1 MKNTRTITGL
11 AILTAIVIVLQ
22 LLGSF
27 IRFGMFSISLV
38 LIPIVIGAALY
49 GWLAGAWLGFVFG
62 VVVLLSGD
70 AAAFLAVDVFGTILT
85 VLLKGTLAGLCAGL
99 VYKAL
104 GQRGIF
110 LNIESSGKQ
119 VWRTDLGVAVAAIVC
134 PIVNT
139 GIFLLGCLLF
149 FLPTITAWGE
159 AFGFPSVGNYMIF
172 GLVGGNFLF
181 EVLFNI
187 ILSPLI
193 VRLVEIGSKGKVEP
207 AARKKLA

>member
-1 MKNTRTITGL
+1 MPWTCSAR
-11 AILTAIVIVLQ
+11 
-22 LLGSF
+22 S
-27 IRFGMFSISLV
+27 
-38 LIPIVIGAALY
+38 
-49 GWLAGAWLGFVFG
+49 
-62 VVVLLSGD
+62 
-70 AAAFLAVDVFGTILT
+70 
-85 VLLKGTLAGLCAGL
+85 